1 MKTILVPI
9 DFHEASGKTF
19 RYLENIYRDSPVNL
33 LLIYVADPAQGIS
46 HDSIQEKFD
55 DFERSVLKGYSLP
68 YTFSIAQGNIV
79 DELQR
84 SIDHHKPSLLAIGI
98 QGTRLVNSLVKLA
111 NCPLF
116 IIPNE
121 GDIPELKSMLYAHD
135 FNAIQE
141 SSVLEPLWQ
150 LAKNHHASVHVLHVT
165 RDDSMTEDKGEG
177 PLEYYLDQIEHEY
190 ATIISNDFV
199 QAIHT
204 YAGKKNISLLV
215 LLLREHG
222 QNATNSK
229 GELVE
234 NLLATT
240 NIPMLILV

>member
-19 RYLENIYRDSPVNL
+19 RYIESLYRDSPVSL
-33 LLIYVADPAQGIS
+33 QLMYVADPAQGIS

-55 DFERSVLKGYSLP
+55 AFEKSVLKGFSLS
-68 YTFSIAQGNIV
+68 YIFSIAQGNIV

-84 SIDHHKPSLLAIGI
+84 AIDHTKPSLLAIGVE
-98 QGTRLVNSLVKLA
+98 GTRLVKSLVKLV

-150 LAKNHHASVHVLHVT
+150 LAKNHHAMVHVLHVT
-165 RDDSMTEDKGEG
+165 RDDSMTVDKGEG
-177 PLEYYLDQIEHEY
+177 PLEYYLEQIPHEY
-190 ATIISNDFV
+190 STIISDDFV
-199 QAIHT
+199 QAINT
-204 YAGKKNISLLV
+204 YAGKKHISLLV

-234 NLLATT
+234 NLLTT
-240 NIPMLILV
+240 ANIPLLILV